1 MKKAMKC
8 MAGILVLTL
17 AFAQV
22 TPVSAFAEEAIAA
35 TDAEQTIYTGTC
47 GAEGDNITWTYDTTT
62 QTMTF
67 SGTGS
72 MGLERYAIT
81 TDLMPWRQ
89 GDVASVYNAKNVV
102 FEEGITDLGYLSDN
116 TVFGAD
122 VDEYTLTVPDS
133 AEKWDW
139 IYRTI
144 RKTMSYAQYG
154 SRFYYS
160 LMHQLKDGGFSIGEH
175 FTSTGTSE
183 NPIVPAQG
191 TAKNGM
197 TWDYS
202 YDTLTLTIGGTDTIP
217 SALWDDEEG
226 IDSIAY
232 AATTIIIDRDFI
244 APDDV
249 KTGRLEK
256 YQYINELL
264 NIEDV
269 DIYCYK
275 DSAFGKLY
283 EERTAYYD
291 EEFPPFTMYDKIH
304 YIENANCGDMNTDG
318 VVDLL
323 DAIYFGKY
331 LAGLIQPSDVQLAA
345 TDCNGNGV
353 TGEEADLSV
362 LMKFLVGSITDL
374 PYTGE

>member
-1 MKKAMKC
+1 MKKAIKC
-8 MAGILVLTL
+8 MAGILALTL

-116 TVFGAD
+116 TVFGAN
-122 VDEYTLTVPDS
+122 VDGYTLTVPDS

-160 LMHQLKDGGFSIGEH
+160 LMYQLKDGGFSIGEH

-232 AATTIIIDRDFI
+232 AATTIIIDKDFI

-291 EEFPPFTMYDKIH
+291 EEFPPFTMYDKIY

-362 LMKFLVGSITDL
+362 LMKFLVSSIKNL
-374 PYTGE
+374 PYTEE

>member
-8 MAGILVLTL
+8 MAGILALTL

-67 SGTGS
+67 SGIGS

-116 TVFGAD
+116 TVFGAN
-122 VDEYTLTVPDS
+122 VDGYTLTVPDS

-160 LMHQLKDGGFSIGEH
+160 LMHQLKDGGFSIESISLLLALQKIQLFRH
-175 FTSTGTSE
+175 R
-183 NPIVPAQG
+183 AQQKMG
-191 TAKNGM
+191 
-197 TWDYS
+197 
-202 YDTLTLTIGGTDTIP
+202 
-217 SALWDDEEG
+217 
-226 IDSIAY
+226 
-232 AATTIIIDRDFI
+232 
-244 APDDV
+244 
-249 KTGRLEK
+249 
-256 YQYINELL
+256 
-264 NIEDV
+264 
-269 DIYCYK
+269 
-275 DSAFGKLY
+275 
-283 EERTAYYD
+283 
-291 EEFPPFTMYDKIH
+291 
-304 YIENANCGDMNTDG
+304 
-318 VVDLL
+318 
-323 DAIYFGKY
+323 
-331 LAGLIQPSDVQLAA
+331 
-345 TDCNGNGV
+345 
-353 TGEEADLSV
+353 
-362 LMKFLVGSITDL
+362 
-374 PYTGE
+374 

>member
-1 MKKAMKC
+1 MKKAIKC
-8 MAGILVLTL
+8 MAGILALTL

-116 TVFGAD
+116 TVFGAN
-122 VDEYTLTVPDS
+122 VDGYTLTVPDS

-232 AATTIIIDRDFI
+232 AATTIIIDKDFI

-275 DSAFGKLY
+275 DIDH
-283 EERTAYYD
+283 R
-291 EEFPPFTMYDKIH
+291 
-304 YIENANCGDMNTDG
+304 
-318 VVDLL
+318 
-323 DAIYFGKY
+323 
-331 LAGLIQPSDVQLAA
+331 
-345 TDCNGNGV
+345 
-353 TGEEADLSV
+353 
-362 LMKFLVGSITDL
+362 
-374 PYTGE
+374 PYSP